1 MEGQQEGSN
10 MTAALVFVVGL
21 AIVAGLVGL
30 MMWADRVNR
39 RRVQR
44 RRDAWK
50 ASGSVGLEPGDPIG
64 GDTFNLGM

>member
-1 MEGQQEGSN
+1 
-10 MTAALVFVVGL
+10 MTAALLLVVGL

-30 MMWADRVNR
+30 MICADRVNR

-50 ASGSVGLEPGDPIG
+50 AAGSVGPEPGDPIG
-64 GDTFNLGM
+64 GGDSFNLGM